1 MYGQKKW
8 ETNTIVIMR
17 KKVFITVL
25 MLAGSLLI
33 QAQEQMDNY
42 LQDVVKAVKELR
54 KNNNSVRNSAITT
67 LSANGK
73 PKITLMDEIKLV
85 GNDHEKANEIKGAK
99 GNFFK
104 LNQVIAYIYKKQNHQ
119 LESKSN
125 MLNGNEVGINYSAIE
140 KSVKRGGMVT
150 YQIKGR
156 MGRQEFVFV
165 PYHSNTKY
173 QVTISVD
180 GGEDIS
186 RVATDVCQ
194 IPLKRVY
201 RNQAIY
207 ISIGYLDDKSNKDDV
222 ESFAILNYNP
232 QK

>member
-1 MYGQKKW
+1 
-8 ETNTIVIMR
+8 MR
-17 KKVFITVL
+17 KKVFITLLL
-25 MLAGSLLI
+25 MAGSILV

-42 LQDVVKAVKELR
+42 LQDIVKVVKELR
-54 KNNNSVRNSAITT
+54 KDNNSVRNSAITA

-85 GNDHEKANEIKGAK
+85 GNNNEKANEIKGAK

-104 LNQVIAYIYKKQNHQ
+104 LNQVVAYIYKKQNHQ

-125 MLNGNEVGINYSAIE
+125 MLNGNEVGINYSVIE
-140 KSVKRGGMVT
+140 KSIKRGGMVT

-156 MGRQEFVFV
+156 MGKQEFAFV
-165 PYHSNTKY
+165 PYHPNTKY
-173 QVTISVD
+173 QVTVSID
-180 GGEDIS
+180 GKDEIS
-186 RVATDVCQ
+186 RTANDVCY

-201 RNQAIY
+201 HNQAIY
-207 ISIGYLDDKSNKDDV
+207 ITVGYLEDKSNKDAV
-222 ESFAILNYNP
+222 ESFAILNFNP